1 MADAGILKDILNFG
15 SFGLVA
21 WLFIHTYTK
30 LIPSL
35 QERLDRL
42 IERFEKALEQQHGEC
57 AEVLTRQQQKF
68 DEVLA
73 AYRDFARQEITTVA
87 RAYEQRSPTSGK
99 SQP

>member
-35 QERLDRL
+35 HERLDRL
-42 IERFEKALEQQHGEC
+42 IDRFEKALEQQHAEC
-57 AEVLTRQQQKF
+57 AELLQTQQSKF
-68 DEVLA
+68 DSLLAEYRESNRREVDLLA
-73 AYRDFARQEITTVA
+73 GR
-87 RAYEQRSPTSGK
+87 
-99 SQP
+99 